1 MQNSVDLSQF
11 FTEKVDIYLN
21 LFEFYAKEE
30 KAKILDLM
38 KETIE
43 NDFVKVCQKTKI
55 DIMKHREKLNYTF
68 PLEFQLQIFDKNI
81 FTYVSFMVQKFKQ
94 S

>member
-1 MQNSVDLSQF
+1 MQNSVNLSQF

-21 LFEFYAKEE
+21 LFEFYSKED
-30 KAKILDLM
+30 KKKVLDLM

-43 NDFVKVCQKTKI
+43 NDFVKVCQKTKT